1 MAITKEQFNFVKRGG
16 IYFTNEIDFADNDLT
31 FTCEQII
38 FTTDVSLI
46 GSFYTQTS
54 ARHVKKDVVIVRGR
68 K

>member
-1 MAITKEQFNFVKRGG
+1 MAITKEQYNFIKRGG
-16 IYFTNEIDFADNDLT
+16 IYFTDEIDFSDNDEE

-54 ARHVKKDVVIVRGR
+54 ARHLNKDVILVRGR
-68 K
+68 L

>member
-1 MAITKEQFNFVKRGG
+1 MAITKEQYNFIKRGG
-16 IYFTNEIDFADNDLT
+16 IYFTDEIDFENNDEE

-54 ARHVKKDVVIVRGR
+54 ARHLNKDVILVRG
-68 K
+68 KL

>member
-1 MAITKEQFNFVKRGG
+1 MAITKEQYNFIKRGG

-38 FTTDVSLI
+38 FTTDISLI
-46 GSFYTQTS
+46 GTFIAQTS